1 MKMTRV
7 HTKHRLEA
15 RAALALRNG
24 RGSTVTCISGTV
36 WLTMEGDTR
45 DVVLQPGASFV
56 VDRRGLTILA
66 AHDASMVD
74 VCTANRASGWWA
86 RVVDFLDRAYG
97 PAAIRADRNWV
108 Y

>member
-1 MKMTRV
+1 MKMSRV

-24 RGSTVTCISGTV
+24 RGSVVTCITGTV

-56 VDRRGLTILA
+56 VDQRGLTILA
-66 AHDASMVD
+66 AHEASVVD
-74 VCTANRASGWWA
+74 VCTTRRAPRWWV
-86 RVVDFLDRAYG
+86 RVVDFLDRTYG
-97 PAAIRADRNWV
+97 PAAIRAERNGV